1 MNIQLQK
8 PMIPIAAIPII
19 FGLIFSAVSAVC
31 IPPSTPKEI
40 TTLFGIPWSLI
51 GILGYSGMGIS
62 LYMLGEN
69 PSNKFFTTLYILLVT
84 GAFALLFWLIPTAIK
99 YSIPCL
105 GCIGS
110 WTMTALLFITLPI
123 LFSWEKV

>member
-1 MNIQLQK
+1 MNLQLQK
-8 PMIPIAAIPII
+8 PMIPLALVPAV
-19 FGLIFSAVSAVC
+19 FGLLFSAISIIC
-31 IPPSTPKEI
+31 IPAETPKEI